1 MVPAADK
8 QISHQAMKVVLK
20 IDDFNNF
27 DIDTPIADNKCKDLF
42 EFFVIQSDVL
52 SDVQRRIE
60 NLSLGLV
67 LSSHPHEFDGN
78 KIGLIKSSEVKNKTK
93 EAMKQYLALP
103 RPMWQK
109 STIILQR
116 NKDKKVKLFT
126 EHDLQIL
133 FIKESNSPAEQQTEL
148 ILMRSQGTGC
158 TLSDK
163 LIKNILRQ
171 VAFLMPL
178 QYGSVWIITGGSDSG
193 IMKVILHDVHS

>member
-1 MVPAADK
+1 
-8 QISHQAMKVVLK
+8 
-20 IDDFNNF
+20 
-27 DIDTPIADNKCKDLF
+27 
-42 EFFVIQSDVL
+42 
-52 SDVQRRIE
+52 
-60 NLSLGLV
+60 
-67 LSSHPHEFDGN
+67 
-78 KIGLIKSSEVKNKTK
+78 
-93 EAMKQYLALP
+93 
-103 RPMWQK
+103 MWQK